1 MPDARPLAYAA
12 LSDLGPRYGLLSRCA
27 DLTPFERRLFSQNGE
42 DGVLLEILHRV
53 GVDQGWFIEFGAGTG
68 HEGNC
73 VLLADVLGWEGI
85 FLEGDPSFYA
95 RLEAKYHGSHRIR
108 TAHALVGPETADAL
122 FESHGA
128 PEEPDVLSIDVD
140 GDDWWIWQAITRV
153 RPRVVIIE
161 YNATL
166 PVDRA
171 LVRPRSDRGWDSTA
185 WFGASLGAY
194 EHLGAEKG
202 YRLVHTELTGTN
214 AFFVRTDLLGSLADV
229 EPPRRAA
236 NLMLTG
242 VTLEPDPEGR
252 PWLDLDAV

>member
-1 MPDARPLAYAA
+1 M
-12 LSDLGPRYGLLSRCA
+12 LSDLGPRYAGSLSRTG

-42 DGVLLEILHRV
+42 DGVLLEILQRI
-53 GVDQGWFIEFGAGTG
+53 GVKWGWFIEFGAGTG

-73 VLLADVLGWEGI
+73 VLLADVLGWEGV
-85 FLEGDPSFYA
+85 FLESDPSFHA
-95 RLEAKYHGSHRIR
+95 RLEAKYAGSPRVR
-108 TAHALVGPETADAL
+108 TARAVVAPETADAL

-140 GDDWWIWQAITRV
+140 GDDWWIWKAITRV
-153 RPRVVIIE
+153 RPRVVIVE

-171 LVRPRSDRGWDSTA
+171 LVRPRSNCSWDGTT

-194 EHLGAEKG
+194 ERLGAEKG

-214 AFFVRTDLLGSLADV
+214 AFFVRSDLLGPLADV

-236 NLMLTG
+236 NLFLTG
-242 VTLEPDPEGR
+242 AALPRDPQDR
-252 PWLDLDAV
+252 PWVDLDAR